1 VNCSFVAK
9 ESTMPCC
16 HADFAA
22 IEGSDRGF
30 TVGMPTFTFGAGVLA
45 EAGDSAR
52 ELGLR
57 RVALFTDARIAGSEY
72 VAMVRGALAA
82 ANVDCAVY
90 DDVSIEPTDA
100 SFQNAARF
108 AAEGAFD
115 GYVSVGGGSV
125 MDTCKAANLYASHP
139 AEFMTYVNAPIGAGQ
154 KVPGAVKPHIACPT
168 TSGTGSETTGIA
180 IFNLRSLNAK
190 TGIISRR
197 LIPDVA
203 LIDPTVTASLPKNAI
218 AATGFDCMS
227 HALESLTARAYPRR
241 LNPARGVNRPVSQG
255 ANPFSDM
262 LATEALKSVGRF
274 LVRAV
279 NDAADTEARTEMM
292 YAAMLAGIAFNAAG
306 CHLPHGLSYA
316 VSGLTKDWQV
326 DGYPKGRTLVPHGMA
341 VVLNNPSVW
350 RFTAPC
356 CPERHL
362 HGARCLGAKAEGANA
377 GDAGEVLA
385 ARVIEL
391 MRATAMPNGLGA
403 LGFDDRQVA
412 ALATG
417 AEPQYRVIRN
427 APKDVGRGD
436 LEALFR
442 AALSYW

>member
-1 VNCSFVAK
+1 
-9 ESTMPCC
+9 MPCC

-22 IEGSDRGF
+22 VDGSDRGF
-30 TVGMPTFTFGAGVLA
+30 TVGMPTFTFGAGVLG

-52 ELGLR
+52 ELGLS
-57 RVALFTDARIAGSEY
+57 RVALFTDARLAPGEY
-72 VAMVRGALAA
+72 VATVRASLAA
-82 ANVDCAVY
+82 AGVDAAVY
-90 DDVSIEPTDA
+90 SDVAIEPTDA
-100 SFQNAARF
+100 SFLEAARF
-108 AAEGAFD
+108 ATEGRFD

-125 MDTCKAANLYASHP
+125 IDTCKAANLYATRP

-154 KVPGAVKPHIACPT
+154 KVPGPVKPHIACPT

-203 LIDPTVTASLPKNAI
+203 LIDPSVTATLPKYAV

-227 HALESLTARAYPRR
+227 HALEALTARAYPRR
-241 LNPARGVNRPVSQG
+241 LNPARGVSRPVSQG

-262 LATEALKSVGRF
+262 LATEALKGVGRF

-279 NDAADTEARTEMM
+279 NDASDAEARTEMM

-316 VSGLTKDWQV
+316 VSGLTKDWHV
-326 DGYPKGRTLVPHGMA
+326 PGYPEGRTLVPHGMA

-350 RFTAPC
+350 RHTAPS
-356 CPERHL
+356 CPQRHL
-362 HGARCLGAKAEGANA
+362 HGARCLGAHTRDASDADA
-377 GDAGEVLA
+377 GDVLA

-391 MRATAMPNGLGA
+391 MRATGMPNGLTA
-403 LGFDDRQVA
+403 LGFDATHLD

-427 APKDVGRGD
+427 APLDVGRDD
-436 LEALFR
+436 LVALFR

>member
-1 VNCSFVAK
+1 
-9 ESTMPCC
+9 MPCC

-22 IEGSDRGF
+22 VAGSDRGF

-45 EAGDSAR
+45 EAGEHAR

-57 RVALFTDARIAGSEY
+57 RVALFTDARLKSSEY
-72 VAMVRGALAA
+72 AATVKSSLAA
-82 ANVDCAVY
+82 AQVDFAVY
-90 DDVSIEPTDA
+90 DSVVVEPTDA
-100 SFQNAARF
+100 SFQDASRF
-108 AAEGAFD
+108 AAEGRFD

-125 MDTCKAANLYASHP
+125 MDTCKAANLYASYP

-154 KVPGAVKPHIACPT
+154 KVPGPVKPHIACPT

-180 IFNLRSLNAK
+180 IFNLRSINAK

-203 LIDPTVTASLPKNAI
+203 LIDPTVAASLPRNAV

-241 LNPARGVNRPVSQG
+241 QNPARGVNRPVSQG

-262 LATEALKSVGRF
+262 LATEALKSVGKF

-279 NDAADTEARTEMM
+279 DDATDVEARTEMM

-316 VSGLTKDWQV
+316 VSGLAKDWHV
-326 DGYPKGRTLVPHGMA
+326 DGYPEGKTLVPHGMA

-362 HGARCLGAKAEGANA
+362 HGAQCLGARTEGARPDDA
-377 GDAGEVLA
+377 GDVLA

-391 MRATAMPNGLGA
+391 MRATAMPNGLAA
-403 LGFDDRQVA
+403 LGFDDSHLD

-427 APKDVGRGD
+427 APKDVGRDD
-436 LEALFR
+436 LKALFG